1 MLVRAGLIDQGQLAT
16 ALESQRESG
25 RRLGEELV
33 ELGYLTEVQMTQV
46 LSNQLSLPW
55 VSLYHVEFSR
65 DLLGLLTPDVATR
78 HRAVPVYVRKVRN
91 EGDVLFV
98 AMDDPTNEEAIAEL
112 KEVAGHS
119 VRPMV
124 APPSEIGNAI
134 RVYYF
139 GSIAPAARTGRAT
152 ERPTAPE
159 GQRRPSGREKRESI
173 RVAKE
178 KKAAGRANKGS
189 KRARP
194 VTLTFLDGTTVN
206 IPGETDATPSAAD
219 DALTTSDLVAAL
231 LARAQGADV
240 SDVLPNPK
248 WETLL
253 ATLLTVLMRK
263 GLVAD
268 WEFVEE
274 LKKRQS

>member
-16 ALESQRESG
+16 ALESQRETG

-55 VSLYHVEFSR
+55 VSLYHVEFTR
-65 DLLGLLTPDVATR
+65 ELLGLVPPEAATK
-78 HRAVPVYVRKVRN
+78 HRAVPIYMRKVRN
-91 EGDVLFV
+91 EGEVLFV
-98 AMDDPTNEEAIAEL
+98 AMDDPTNDEALAEL
-112 KEVAGHS
+112 KEVAGRS

-124 APPSEIGNAI
+124 APPSEIANAI

-139 GSIAPAARTGRAT
+139 SRVSEAPRARQT

-159 GQRRPSGREKRESI
+159 GHKRTAAREKRETT
-173 RVAKE
+173 RPARE
-178 KKAAGRANKGS
+178 S
-189 KRARP
+189 KRAPARGKGKRRP
-194 VTLTFLDGTTVN
+194 VTLTFLDGTTVTM
-206 IPGETDATPSAAD
+206 PTDGEAAPPAD
-219 DALTTSDLVAAL
+219 EALTTSDLISAL

-240 SDVLPNPK
+240 SDMFPNAR
-248 WETLL
+248 WETLF

-274 LKKRQS
+274 LKKREG

>member
-16 ALESQRESG
+16 ALESQRETG

-55 VSLYHVEFSR
+55 VSLYHVEFTR
-65 DLLGLLTPDVATR
+65 ELLGMVPPEAATK
-78 HRAVPVYVRKVRN
+78 HRAVPIYVRKVRN
-91 EGDVLFV
+91 EGEVLFV
-98 AMDDPTNEEAIAEL
+98 AMDDPTNDEALAEL
-112 KEVAGHS
+112 KEVAGRT

-124 APPSEIGNAI
+124 APPSEIANAI

-139 GSIAPAARTGRAT
+139 GRTSESPRAARQT

-159 GQRRPSGREKRESI
+159 GHRRAGGREKRETS
-173 RVAKE
+173 RPA
-178 KKAAGRANKGS
+178 RDS
-189 KRARP
+189 KRAPARGKGKRRP
-194 VTLTFLDGTTVN
+194 VTLTFLDGTTVK
-206 IPGETDATPSAAD
+206 IPTDAEGAPPPID
-219 DALTTSDLVAAL
+219 EALTTSDLIAAL

-240 SDVLPNPK
+240 SDVFPNVK
-248 WETLL
+248 WETLF

-274 LKKRQS
+274 LKKRDG